1 MAYDLVSVIIPVY
14 NRQDTVRRAI
24 DSVLSQTYPNIEL
37 IIVDDVSTDH
47 SVEVIRSY
55 HDDRVRLICQKEHGG
70 ANRARNTGITNARGE
85 YIAFQDSDDEW
96 LPDKLMIQIEYMKSR
111 GCDACYSAYY
121 SHIGDDM
128 KIIPLDHGN
137 KEKHEKNLKESLR
150 RGNSIGTPTLVID
163 KNVFGRMPEKGFDE
177 KLPRLQDYDFAIRL
191 AQNASIAYIET
202 PTVHAYKSDNSISKN
217 DDFLF
222 QAISI
227 LLKKHRGFIDEKSLF
242 DVTLDSRTYHQDLD
256 EVVESLNYVQQ
267 YIPENVLN
275 CKDELIMHMLKLV
288 RKQNQ
293 LLVKHYENV
302 IERVENQAFVIYGA
316 GDIGKKIYKRLLK
329 RNVRPSCFLV
339 TKKGNENYIDDIPIY
354 TLDEY
359 SNKEQLIIVGV
370 DERLQNELVDNLV
383 RRGFLSFCIYQR
395 EK

>member
-1 MAYDLVSVIIPVY
+1 MIEKLVSVVLPVY
-14 NRQDTVRRAI
+14 NREDTISRAI
-24 DSVLSQTYPNIEL
+24 DSVLFQTYSNIEL
-37 IIVDDVSTDH
+37 IVVDDGSEDSTLKKIQAYTDKR
-47 SVEVIRSY
+47 I
-55 HDDRVRLICQKEHGG
+55 RLICQKHGG
-70 ANRARNTGITNARGE
+70 ANKARNIGIEYSRGE

-111 GCDACYSAYY
+111 GCDACYSAHYN
-121 SHIGDDM
+121 HIGDEM

-137 KEKHEKNLKESLR
+137 KEKHEKNLKESLK

-163 KNVFGRMPEKGFDE
+163 KNVFGKMPEKGFDE

-191 AQNASIAYIET
+191 AQNVSIAYIET
-202 PTVHAYKSDNSISKN
+202 PLVHIYKSDNSISRN

-242 DVTLDSRTYHQDLD
+242 DVTLDSRTYHQDMD

-288 RKQNQ
+288 RKQHQ

-370 DERLQNELVDNLV
+370 DEKLQNELVDNLV
-383 RRGFLSFCIYQR
+383 KRGFLSFCIYQR